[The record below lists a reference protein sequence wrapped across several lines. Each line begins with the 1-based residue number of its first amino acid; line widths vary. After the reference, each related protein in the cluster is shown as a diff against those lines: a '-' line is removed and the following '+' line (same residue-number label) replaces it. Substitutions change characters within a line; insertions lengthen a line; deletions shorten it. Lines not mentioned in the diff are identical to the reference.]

1 MGSALITFIIR
12 RILFIIPIL
21 ILISII
27 SFIIILAPPGDI
39 LTTRIL
45 ELQEAYGNIADEQIA
60 ALRHRYGL
68 DQPLFMQYYKWIEK
82 ILLQGDFGMSFEEN
96 RPVKEILL
104 SRIPPTMLITTVT
117 LLFIYIVAIP
127 IGVYS
132 AVKQYS
138 FFDYIFT
145 FFAFIGIATPNFLL
159 ALVLMYIFFES
170 FGWSLGGLYSQGFQN
185 APWSLAKLVDLSK
198 HLVLPVIVLGTAGTA
213 GLVRVL
219 RGTMLDEMKK
229 AYVQTARS
237 KGLSERVVD
246 WKHVFRIAVLPI
258 ISTIGWLL
266 PAIISGEAITSI
278 VLNLPTTGVRLL
290 DALKAQDMYVAG
302 SFILILSTL
311 TIIGTL
317 ISDILLAT
325 LDPRIRYD

>member
-1 MGSALITFIIR
+1 MGSELITFIIR
-12 RILFIIPIL
+12 RILFIIPNL
-21 ILISII
+21 ILISIV
-27 SFIIILAPPGDI
+27 SFVIILAPPGDI

-45 ELQEAYGNIADEQIA
+45 ELQEAYGSIADEQMA

-68 DQPLFMQYYKWIEK
+68 DRPIYIQYYKWIQK

-117 LLFIYIVAIP
+117 LLFIYIVAVP

-138 FFDYIFT
+138 SFDYIFT
-145 FFAFIGIATPNFLL
+145 FLSFIGVATPNFLL
-159 ALVLMYIFFES
+159 ALILMFVFYES
-170 FGWSLGGLYSQGFQN
+170 FGWSLGGLYSQGFQS
-185 APWSLAKLVDLSK
+185 ASWSFAKLIDLIK

-219 RGTMLDEMKK
+219 RGTMLDEMRK

-237 KGLSERVVD
+237 KGLAERIVL
-246 WKHVFRIAVLPI
+246 WKHIFRIAVLPI

-278 VLNLPTTGVRLL
+278 VLNLPTTGARLL

-311 TIIGTL
+311 TVIGTM
-317 ISDILLAT
+317 ISDILLAA
-325 LDPRIRYD
+325 LDPRIKY